1 MRERRLSNKRH
12 SRYTRDTALSVVN
25 DTRAYLEINVTMD
38 ELAFLDATAQAD
50 LVRRKEVTAVEMVEA
65 AIARIERLNPELNAI
80 ITPLFERARDAA
92 EVASIDAPF
101 AGVPFLLKDVLAE
114 YAGTPLS
121 EGSAFL
127 AGHYISP
134 KDSELVRRY
143 RNAGLIILGKT
154 NTPEFA
160 LMPTTEPRQFG
171 ATRNPWN
178 TNMTTGGSSGGST
191 AAVAAGMVAAA
202 HANDGGGSIRV
213 PSSCCGLVGLKPTRG
228 RNPLGPEIGDV
239 ANGLLCDHVVTRSV
253 RDSAAILDATAGPAP
268 GDPYFPA
275 PPEHPF
281 AEEAAMAP
289 DRLRIGFGTMPLT
302 GVPAHPDCVNAAES
316 AAKLCE
322 DLGHDVVE
330 ASPSLDGKRLFKAFG
345 SVWAGFLCWA
355 IKDWARR
362 SGRAIEEDLF
372 EPATWRTYLHGER
385 LTSGDYLMAVQDVQR
400 ASRDA
405 AAFFSD
411 YDIWLTPTLAQP
423 PVPLGYFDYTPE
435 TREQHIERL
444 GEYTGFTLIAN
455 ASGQPGISL
464 PLYWNEDDLPIGVQ
478 LLGRYGDEATLIRL
492 AGQLEQARPWSERR
506 PTVSA

>member
-1 MRERRLSNKRH
+1 
-12 SRYTRDTALSVVN
+12 
-25 DTRAYLEINVTMD
+25 MD
-38 ELAFLDATAQAD
+38 ELAFLDATAQAE
-50 LVRRKEVTAVEMVEA
+50 LVRRKEVTPAEMVEA
-65 AIARIERLNPELNAI
+65 AIGRIERLNPELNAI

-101 AGVPFLLKDVLAE
+101 AGVPFLLAE

-143 RNAGLIILGKT
+143 RKAGLIILGKT

-160 LMPTTEPRQFG
+160 LLPTTEPRQFG
-171 ATRNPWN
+171 ACRNPWD
-178 TNMTTGGSSGGST
+178 TSRTTGGSSGGST

-316 AAKLCE
+316 VAKLCE

-372 EPATWRTYLHGER
+372 EPATWRTYLRGER
-385 LTSGDYLMAVQDVQR
+385 LISGDYLMAVQDVQR

-405 AAFFSD
+405 AAFFST

-464 PLYWNEDDLPIGVQ
+464 PLYWNKDDLPIGVQ